1 MSSNSIFLLK
11 PSFQFSTQ
19 HHHRHHHHHLLL
31 LKPKTPFSKPIFSPY
46 YPKYPPPL
54 SSTRIHSSTTPIT
67 KNSSNTKKN
76 ETLRF
81 LQPFLISNRKP
92 IILGWLCSAISV
104 FSLSQLVS
112 RLGKFSNAAIDGP
125 QLRSQ
130 GLILLCLVAA
140 RLVSGYGQHALLWDA
155 ALKTVYEVRVHVF
168 DRVLERE
175 LGYFEGREG
184 GASAGDIAYR
194 ITAEASDVADT
205 VYSVLNTIVP
215 STLQLSAMMAQM
227 IVISPV
233 LSLISFT
240 VIPCM
245 SLFVAYL
252 GQELRKISREA
263 HLSIAALS
271 AYLNEMLP
279 AVFFVKANNAELCES
294 ARFKRLAQI
303 DYHAKL
309 NKRRMKAAIP
319 QVIQAIYYGTLS
331 ILCAGSLLISR
342 GSFDGHSFISFVTS
356 LLFSIEPI
364 QDVGKAYNEWRQG
377 EPAVERLHDMTK
389 FKDKVVEKPDAVEL
403 GHIMGELKF
412 RDVSFKY
419 NDDMPHV
426 LNGLNLNIRAGEIV
440 ALVGPSG
447 GGKTT
452 LVKLLL
458 RLYNPVSGSILIDNH
473 NIENIRLRSLRK
485 HVGLVSQDITLFSG
499 TIAENIG
506 YRDLTT
512 KIDMERVKHV
522 AQTAHADEFI
532 RKLPEGY
539 ETNIGPRGS
548 TLSGGQRQRLAI
560 ARALYQDPS
569 ILILDEATSALDS
582 KSELL
587 VRKAV
592 EHLMENRT
600 VLVIAH
606 RLETVMMAK
615 RVFLMDNGKLQEV
628 PRSTMFNGHKDSLL
642 SSGLVI

>member
-19 HHHRHHHHHLLL
+19 HHHHHHQYHL
-31 LKPKTPFSKPIFSPY
+31 LKPKTPFSKTIFSPY
-46 YPKYPPPL
+46 YPKYPPPPFSFAL
-54 SSTRIHSSTTPIT
+54 RIHSSTTTTPIT
-67 KNSSNTKKN
+67 KTSSNTKKN
-76 ETLRF
+76 ETLQF
-81 LQPFLISNRKP
+81 LTPFLISNHKP
-92 IILGWLCSAISV
+92 IILGWLCSVVSV

-175 LGYFEGREG
+175 L
-184 GASAGDIAYR
+184 DVQ
-194 ITAEASDVADT
+194 EALFYHAVFSFTCYLCVQ
-205 VYSVLNTIVP
+205 TIVP

-271 AYLNEMLP
+271 AYLNEMIP
-279 AVFFVKANNAELCES
+279 AIFFVKANNAELCES

-303 DYHAKL
+303 DYYAKL

-342 GSFDGHSFISFVTS
+342 GSFDGHSFIAFVTS

-389 FKDKVVEKPDAVEL
+389 FKDKVVEKPDAVDL
-403 GHIMGELKF
+403 DHIMGELTF
-412 RDVSFKY
+412 RDVSFRY
-419 NDDMPHV
+419 NDDTPHI

-458 RLYNPVSGSILIDNH
+458 RLYDPVSGSILIDNH

-560 ARALYQDPS
+560 ARALYQNPS

>member
-19 HHHRHHHHHLLL
+19 HHHHHHHHHILL
-31 LKPKTPFSKPIFSPY
+31 LKSKTPFSKPIFSPY

-54 SSTRIHSSTTPIT
+54 SSTRIHSSTTSIT

-485 HVGLVSQDITLFSG
+485 HVGLVSQDIVS

>member
-19 HHHRHHHHHLLL
+19 HHHHHHHHHILL
-31 LKPKTPFSKPIFSPY
+31 LKSKTPFSKPIFSPY

-54 SSTRIHSSTTPIT
+54 SSTRIHSSTTSIT

>member
-1 MSSNSIFLLK
+1 MSSNSIILLK
-11 PSFQFSTQ
+11 QPSFQFSTQ
-19 HHHRHHHHHLLL
+19 HHHHHHL
-31 LKPKTPFSKPIFSPY
+31 LKPKTPFSKTIFSPY
-46 YPKYPPPL
+46 YPKYPPPPL
-54 SSTRIHSSTTPIT
+54 SFTRIHSSTTPIT
-67 KNSSNTKKN
+67 KTSSTTKKN
-76 ETLRF
+76 ETLQF
-81 LQPFLISNRKP
+81 LTPFLISNHKP
-92 IILGWLCSAISV
+92 IILGWLCSVISV

-155 ALKTVYEVRVHVF
+155 ALKTVYE
-168 DRVLERE
+168 
-175 LGYFEGREG
+175 
-184 GASAGDIAYR
+184 
-194 ITAEASDVADT
+194 
-205 VYSVLNTIVP
+205 TIVP

-271 AYLNEMLP
+271 AYLNEMIP
-279 AVFFVKANNAELCES
+279 AIFFVKANNAELCES

-303 DYHAKL
+303 DYNAKL

-342 GSFDGHSFISFVTS
+342 GSFDGHSFIAFVTS

-389 FKDKVVEKPDAVEL
+389 FKDKVVEKPDAVDLE
-403 GHIMGELKF
+403 HIMGELTF
-412 RDVSFKY
+412 RDVSFRY
-419 NDDMPHV
+419 NDDTPHI

-458 RLYNPVSGSILIDNH
+458 RLYDPVSGSILIDNH
-473 NIENIRLRSLRK
+473 NIESIRLRSLRK

-512 KIDMERVKHV
+512 KIDMERVKQV

-560 ARALYQDPS
+560 ARALYQNPS

-615 RVFLMDNGKLQEV
+615 RVFVMDNGKLQEV